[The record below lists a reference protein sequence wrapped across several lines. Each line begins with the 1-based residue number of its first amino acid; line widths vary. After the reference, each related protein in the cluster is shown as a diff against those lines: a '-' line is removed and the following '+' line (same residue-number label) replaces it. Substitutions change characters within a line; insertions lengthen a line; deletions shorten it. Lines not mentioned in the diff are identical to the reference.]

1 MSKNDLCAEWV
12 WIIQWILHLWIW
24 DWEMRWRLQRKV
36 LPLEALQMRV
46 LLFVWFLSCS
56 REAGKAGQGQEVM
69 ESGLLWST
77 VGHSNEAD
85 VFFSSKAFL
94 IQPLKSEK
102 LPVALYYLGM
112 SWCQAIGR
120 YIQHECL
127 LMGAVCTCLW
137 EQDTAFGLCCL
148 AKLLHKGFSSR
159 NPIDHCFWAAVY
171 RIVCLVTHRLP
182 WIWDSPGSATVW
194 RSHMCQ

>member
-12 WIIQWILHLWIW
+12 WIIQWILHFWIW

-56 REAGKAGQGQEVM
+56 REAGKAGQGHKVM

-85 VFFSSKAFL
+85 VFFSFISISNPA
-94 IQPLKSEK
+94 SEEREASCG
-102 LPVALYYLGM
+102 AL
-112 SWCQAIGR
+112 
-120 YIQHECL
+120 
-127 LMGAVCTCLW
+127 
-137 EQDTAFGLCCL
+137 
-148 AKLLHKGFSSR
+148 
-159 NPIDHCFWAAVY
+159 
-171 RIVCLVTHRLP
+171 LP
-182 WIWDSPGSATVW
+182 WDVLVPGNRQMHSAWVRINGGSVYMSLRAEYSLWVVLPSKTLAEGF
-194 RSHMCQ
+194 